1 MMWSEETTAG
11 DQGPAFSVY
20 LMHSSRESNTFLNLG
35 GFIDSVATW
44 MRSELQPPN
53 WFVLSDLKLQ
63 LSLTNKNPK
72 NGMGTCWQSY
82 YSLQPLLLWG
92 VRKKIQGGDRFGLMT
107 FRSMVHTAKTRYDRV
122 VFCESYMVGENT
134 VVCHHYLSTLPMAE
148 LSSRLIT
155 PKQQKLPWKCQTNFS
170 H

>member
-1 MMWSEETTAG
+1 MGFIANNNRQVLRQVYWCVIMMWSEETTAG

-35 GFIDSVATW
+35 GFLDSVVTW

-53 WFVLSDLKLQ
+53 WFVLSDLKLK

-72 NGMGTCWQSY
+72 NGMGRCWQSY

-92 VRKKIQGGDRFGLMT
+92 VRKKKYPGEKKSREVADLAWWHLEAWSIQPRQDMIMLYFVNPT
-107 FRSMVHTAKTRYDRV
+107 
-122 VFCESYMVGENT
+122 
-134 VVCHHYLSTLPMAE
+134 
-148 LSSRLIT
+148 
-155 PKQQKLPWKCQTNFS
+155 W
-170 H
+170 